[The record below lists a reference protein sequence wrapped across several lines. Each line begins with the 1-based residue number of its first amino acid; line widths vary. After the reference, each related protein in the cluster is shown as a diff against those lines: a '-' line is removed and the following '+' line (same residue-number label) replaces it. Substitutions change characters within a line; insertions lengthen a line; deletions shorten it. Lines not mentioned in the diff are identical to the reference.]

1 MIKQEFSLQS
11 GETFPVLV
19 PQSYAEFDG
28 LPGGRVNLALECA
41 IDDVVY
47 RGASAS
53 VRDALAEAVAALYSN
68 LPRETKPHPNA
79 EKAKKGETVFA
90 ESPGKFLGRVAASV
104 EGLLEEAPFQN
115 VVDKLVAASDAV
127 LA

>member
-53 VRDALAEAVAALYSN
+53 VRDALAEAVAALYPN

-79 EKAKKGETVFA
+79 EKAKKGGTVFA
-90 ESPGKFLGRVAASV
+90 ESPGKFLGRVTASV
-104 EGLLEEAPFQN
+104 EGLPEIGRAH
-115 VVDKLVAASDAV
+115 V
-127 LA
+127 